1 MNIAII
7 RGNITKDIELR
18 SFQNGTYVTNFY
30 VAVKRD
36 FKNANGEYES
46 DFISCKAIGNTAEM
60 ISKYFHKGSG
70 IIIEGHIQ
78 TGSFEGQ
85 DGKRVYTTD
94 VIVNRVHF
102 DRNNSVKQEDK
113 KEEIKKEEQ
122 IPDRDPFEE
131 FGKKIYKDTSEKL
144 PWE

>member
-7 RGNITKDIELR
+7 RGIITKDIELKKTT
-18 SFQNGTYVTNFY
+18 NGTAAINFY

-46 DFISCKAIGNTAEM
+46 DFISCKAFGNTAEM

-94 VIVNRVHF
+94 VMVNRVHF
-102 DRNNSVKQEDK
+102 DRNNTEK
-113 KEEIKKEEQ
+113 KEEKEEEFKKEEQ
-122 IPDRDPFEE
+122 KTDSDPFEE
-131 FGKKIYKDTSEKL
+131 FGKKVDMDMSEKL

>member
-7 RGNITKDIELR
+7 RGIITKDIELKKTT
-18 SFQNGTYVTNFY
+18 SGTAAINFC

-36 FKNANGEYES
+36 YKNADGQYES
-46 DFISCKAIGNTAEM
+46 DFISCKCFGSTAEM

-70 IIIEGHIQ
+70 IIIEGRIQ
-78 TGSFEGQ
+78 TGSFDGQ

-94 VIVNRVHF
+94 IMVNRVHF
-102 DRNNSVKQEDK
+102 DRSNTEK
-113 KEEIKKEEQ
+113 KEEKIEEVKKEEQ
-122 IPDRDPFEE
+122 KSERDPFEE
-131 FGKKIYKDTSEKL
+131 FGKKIEMDMSEKL

>member
-7 RGNITKDIELR
+7 RGIITKDIELKKTT
-18 SFQNGTYVTNFY
+18 NGTSAVNFY

-36 FKNANGEYES
+36 YKNADGQYES
-46 DFISCKAIGNTAEM
+46 DFISCKCFGSTAEM

-70 IIIEGHIQ
+70 IIIEGRIL

-102 DRNNSVKQEDK
+102 DRNNSEK
-113 KEEIKKEEQ
+113 KEEKKEEVKEVKKLS
-122 IPDRDPFEE
+122 DDPFSDFATKVEMEE
-131 FGKKIYKDTSEKL
+131 KM
-144 PWE
+144 PWD